1 MAYVKKKN
9 VGYENIKE
17 NLKNPPEKNYL
28 NIINTL
34 QENKEFMDYFES
46 YKTKISGGIDF
57 LEKLDITFEGKTDK
71 LEQVTKVLSAKRD
84 NIVMLVGDAGEGKTT
99 LAKKL
104 QESVNDRELNLNI
117 DNYFVVM
124 KVNILKMKT
133 LGDDKLLH
141 EMENILDHIKN
152 IEDKAIETTGLK
164 KLRIIAFFD
173 EAHKLISAFGTQNK
187 LGGDALKEGFTPAKI
202 GVIACTTRQEYIET
216 IAKDIPLDQR
226 FEVVQMDRLNSH
238 EIKKINKS
246 YWNDLMER
254 EPRYD
259 CGELLDSDLDKL
271 IVWSSIFFPDEA
283 EPRRST
289 RILKLVEAHCRL
301 TKSKVDIESIKQVFR
316 YRDSDP
322 DIEVPILKVMSELNN
337 LIGQEL
343 VKEQI
348 MDWAYS
354 EFASAGER
362 GNLPIFVGF
371 CYGPSGV
378 GKTELVKI
386 LSKAIFGSDEDI
398 INVTTPKYADSAT
411 GGEEMLRYIGT
422 EVKNRKYSII
432 NVSEYEKG
440 VPNPK
445 NMHLKTNVQP
455 LWLDMLD
462 EGICEYTDINS
473 NGKPQRYIQSL
484 RNTIIIFTSNAGFEV
499 QETKEKY
506 STAFDFKN
514 VEKSKWKD
522 YRYNLEK
529 SARER
534 LINNCGISREFLGRQ
549 KKLLTFTG
557 LGEYNGIILAD
568 RILNEYFNSFQ
579 AEKNIKVDRNSKI
592 TIANNRISGIYNDF
606 EATELGVYIGRTKS
620 DMKSSSSGGAR
631 QIKNVIESEI
641 KSYIGRSMAEYYI
654 LNKRYPKKV
663 RITIPNGGLDSEKE
677 TKAEMEVKVV
687 CD

>member
-1 MAYVKKKN
+1 MAY
-9 VGYENIKE
+9 IKRANLE
-17 NLKNPPEKNYL
+17 DVEDNLKTPPEKEYCDIVEQLKN
-28 NIINTL
+28 NS
-34 QENKEFMDYFES
+34 EFMNYFNN
-46 YKTKISGGIDF
+46 YKKKISGGIDF

-71 LEQVTKVLSAKRD
+71 LEQITKVLSAKRD

-104 QESVNDRELNLNI
+104 QESVNERELNLNI
-117 DNYFVVM
+117 DTYFVVM

-141 EMENILDHIKN
+141 EMENILDHLKS
-152 IEDKAIETTGLK
+152 IENKAKETTGLD
-164 KLRIIAFFD
+164 KLRLIAFFD
-173 EAHKLISAFGTQNK
+173 EAHKLISAFGTQSK

-226 FEVVQMDRLNSH
+226 FEVVQMDRLTLE
-238 EIKKINKS
+238 EIKKIDKS
-246 YWNDLMER
+246 YWKDLKGR
-254 EPRYD
+254 EPLYD
-259 CGELLDSDLDKL
+259 CGEILDRDLDKL
-271 IVWSSIFFPDEA
+271 IKWSAIFFPDEA

-301 TKSKVDIESIKQVFR
+301 TKTKVSLESIKQIFR

-322 DIEVPILKVMSELNN
+322 DIEIPIVKIMDELDN

-354 EFASAGER
+354 NVAEAGER

-378 GKTELVKI
+378 GKTELVK
-386 LSKAIFGSDEDI
+386 LLAKAIFGSADDI
-398 INVTTPKYADSAT
+398 INVNIPKYADSIT
-411 GGEEMLRYIGT
+411 GGQELLQYIGT

-440 VPNPK
+440 VPSPRNK
-445 NMHLKTNVQP
+445 LLKTNVQP
-455 LWLDMLD
+455 LFLDMLD

-499 QETKEKY
+499 QETKEKF
-506 STAFDFKN
+506 STAFDFQN
-514 VEKSKWKD
+514 VSKSKWKD
-522 YRYNLEK
+522 HKSELEK
-529 SARER
+529 TAKER
-534 LINNCGISREFLGRQ
+534 LMNGYGISREFLARQ
-549 KKLLTFTG
+549 HKFLTFTG
-557 LGEYNGIILAD
+557 LGEYNGIVLSD
-568 RILNEYFNSFQ
+568 RMLNKYF
-579 AEKNIKVDRNSKI
+579 AEFEQEKGITLIRQPKKKYTSK
-592 TIANNRISGIYNDF
+592 RISGIYNDF
-606 EATELGVYIGRTKS
+606 EATELGVFIGKVKS
-620 DMKSSSSGGAR
+620 DMISSTSGGAR
-631 QIKNVIESEI
+631 QIKNVIKSEI
-641 KSYIGRSMAEYYI
+641 KSYIGKAMTEYQI
-654 LNKRYPKKV
+654 KNRKNPKEV
-663 RITIPNGGLDSEKE
+663 HITIPNDGLDDNTT
-677 TKAEMEVKVV
+677 TKAEMEVVV
-687 CD
+687 SCV